1 MGAFDEECLPENMLD
16 AQHASSSPVKS
27 IPQLGGCLILFLS
40 LLGSKQRRP
49 LSNIK
54 SDHFQTSVGYP
65 STVMHVSILP
75 NHGETLSVTMS

>member
-27 IPQLGGCLILFLS
+27 ISQLGGCLILFPS

-54 SDHFQTSVGYP
+54 SDHFQTSVGYQ
-65 STVMHVSILP
+65 
-75 NHGETLSVTMS
+75 LSPFDRNACVNTSQPR